1 MWKLLVKQGRVC
13 RKGACVPALLTH
25 VQWGAWVGEGGTGR
39 RVPSSP
45 APGSLGCRERGTT
58 VCKGKT
64 RTAEGGGPALP
75 RGGGLCTVWGEGA
88 SNRSRQGRRPF
99 LRTPPHPRRDSHS
112 SSLLTS
118 CRADASVQHQVQGHN
133 QQRGVEWPPDDTGTS
148 RSRRPPFLE
157 QSLSADQ
164 KPSCPIWAQPRN

>member
-1 MWKLLVKQGRVC
+1 MKQGRVC
-13 RKGACVPALLTH
+13 RKGACAPALLTH

-99 LRTPPHPRRDSHS
+99 LRTPPPPPERQPFQFPADLLQSRCQHPAPSPRSQSAEGSGVAARRHRY
-112 SSLLTS
+112 L
-118 CRADASVQHQVQGHN
+118 SV
-133 QQRGVEWPPDDTGTS
+133 
-148 RSRRPPFLE
+148 
-157 QSLSADQ
+157 
-164 KPSCPIWAQPRN
+164 